1 MKKEVENIVPYNL
14 EDRKTD
20 QVRAMFNNI
29 APNYDRFN
37 HTASMG
43 IDRYWR
49 KKGIMTLKAFGPKE
63 ILDVATGT
71 GDYAINAFNLLHPE
85 RITGI
90 DLSIGMMEIG
100 KKKVSSLGLSES
112 ICFKQEDCASLSFD
126 DNLFDAVIAA
136 FGVRNFENIE
146 AGYAEMFRVMK
157 PGGHLSILELT
168 TPQSFPMKQL
178 YHFYAK
184 TVLPFWGKSLS
195 KDKRA
200 YEYLPESIAAV
211 PQFAAMTRILSK
223 VGFRNARFES
233 LTFGIC
239 GLYTAEKPNE
249 PTTK

>member
-1 MKKEVENIVPYNL
+1 MKKEVENIVPYNR
-14 EDRKTD
+14 EERKTD
-20 QVRAMFNNI
+20 QVRTMFNNI

-49 KKGIMTLKAFGPKE
+49 RKGILTLKAFEPKD

-71 GDYAINAFNLLHPE
+71 GDYAINAFNLLHPDK
-85 RITGI
+85 ITGI
-90 DLSIGMMEIG
+90 DLSTGMMEIG
-100 KKKVSSLGLSES
+100 EKKVSSLGLSEKIS
-112 ICFKQEDCASLSFD
+112 FKQEDCTSLSFD
-126 DNLFDAVIAA
+126 NDSFDAVIAA
-136 FGVRNFENIE
+136 FGVRNFENME
-146 AGYAEMFRVMK
+146 AGYAEMFRVMR

-168 TPQSFPMKQL
+168 TPTSFPMKQM

-184 TVLPFWGKSLS
+184 TVIPFLGKSLS
-195 KDKRA
+195 NDKRA

-211 PQFAAMTRILSK
+211 PQFATMTQILTK
-223 VGFRNARFES
+223 VGFQNAHFES

-239 GLYTAEKPNE
+239 CLYTAEKPKD

>member
-1 MKKEVENIVPYNL
+1 
-14 EDRKTD
+14 
-20 QVRAMFNNI
+20 
-29 APNYDRFN
+29 
-37 HTASMG
+37 MG

-49 KKGIMTLKAFGPKE
+49 RKGILSLKAFEPKD

-71 GDYAINAFNLLHPE
+71 GDYAISAFNLLHPDK
-85 RITGI
+85 ITGI
-90 DLSIGMMEIG
+90 DLSTGMMEVG
-100 KKKVSSLGLSES
+100 EKKVSSLGLSKKIS
-112 ICFKQEDCASLSFD
+112 FKQEDCTSLSFD
-126 DNLFDAVIAA
+126 NDSFDAVIAA

-146 AGYAEMFRVMK
+146 AGYREMFRVMK

-168 TPQSFPMKQL
+168 KPTSFPMKQL

-184 TVLPFWGKSLS
+184 TVMPFLGKSLS

-211 PQFAAMTRILSK
+211 PQFATMTQILSK
-223 VGFRNARFES
+223 VGFQNARFES

-239 GLYTAEKPNE
+239 CLYTAEKPKD